1 MSRLEIQALRFLS
14 LGPIDLTVESSEC
27 VSVMGASGS
36 GKTLF
41 LRALADL
48 DAHEG
53 SVRFDGTS
61 CASTPA
67 PEWRRRVGMLPP
79 ESAWWADDVVP
90 HFPEGYEGGDLEAL
104 GFERDV
110 LGFAVQR
117 LSTGERQR
125 LALAR
130 LLAIGPEALLL
141 DEPTAS
147 LDARNVARVED
158 LVARYCRDNEAPVI
172 WVSHDREQAQ
182 RVASRRFELRGGRL
196 AAM

>member
-1 MSRLEIQALRFLS
+1 MSRLEIQALQFLS
-14 LGPIDLTVESSEC
+14 RGPIDLTIESSEC

-53 SVRFDGTS
+53 SVRFDGTP
-61 CASTPA
+61 CAATPA
-67 PEWRRRVGMLPP
+67 PEWRRRLGMLPP
-79 ESAWWADDVVP
+79 ESAWWADDVAP
-90 HFPEGYEGGDLEAL
+90 HFPAGYSGDELLAL
-104 GFERDV
+104 GFDRDI
-110 LGFAVQR
+110 LGFDVHR

-147 LDARNVARVED
+147 LDADNVARVEA
-158 LVARYCRDNEAPVI
+158 LVERFCRGKEAPVI
-172 WVSHDREQAQ
+172 WVSHDREQAR
-182 RVASRRFELRGGRL
+182 RVASRHFELRDGL
-196 AAM
+196 LVAA

>member
-1 MSRLEIQALRFLS
+1 MSRLEIQALQVLS
-14 LGPIDLTVESSEC
+14 MGPIDLTIESSEC

-53 SVRFDGTS
+53 SVRFDGTL
-61 CASTPA
+61 CAATPA
-67 PEWRRRVGMLPP
+67 PAWRRRVGMLPP
-79 ESAWWADDVVP
+79 ESAWWADDVAP
-90 HFPEGYEGGDLEAL
+90 HFPAGYEGDELQAL
-104 GFERDV
+104 GFGSDV
-110 LGFAVQR
+110 LGFDVHR

-147 LDARNVARVED
+147 LDVDNVARVEA
-158 LVARYCRDNEAPVI
+158 LVECYCRGKEAPVI
-172 WVSHDREQAQ
+172 WVSHDREQAR
-182 RVASRRFELRGGRL
+182 RVASRHFELRDGRL
-196 AAM
+196 VAS

>member
-1 MSRLEIQALRFLS
+1 MSRLEIQSLQFLS
-14 LGPIDLTVESSEC
+14 MGPIDLTIESSEC

-53 SVRFDGTS
+53 SVRFDGTL
-61 CASTPA
+61 CAATPA
-67 PEWRRRVGMLPP
+67 PEWRRRLGMLPP
-79 ESAWWADDVVP
+79 ESAWWADDVGP
-90 HFPEGYEGGDLEAL
+90 HFPAGYEGDELQAL
-104 GFERDV
+104 GFDRDV
-110 LGFAVQR
+110 LGFDVHR

-130 LLAIGPEALLL
+130 LLAIGPESLLL

-147 LDARNVARVED
+147 LDADNVARVEA
-158 LVARYCRDNEAPVI
+158 VVQRYCRGKEAPVI
-172 WVSHDREQAQ
+172 WVSHDWEQAR
-182 RVASRRFELRGGRL
+182 RVASRHFELRDGRL
-196 AAM
+196 VAA